1 MKDLCVPIPNF
12 GENEMAEIELRV
24 GDRKI
29 EYNFKV
35 ESFLWEAEDELTH
48 DEDDHVANSLAR
60 ITRLKTAIKNYD
72 KDWELIQIYTPSE
85 NATHIQV
92 LYRRIKNNRFR
103 PV

>member
-24 GDRKI
+24 GDHKI

-35 ESFLWEAEDELTH
+35 ESFAWEVEDELTDKD
-48 DEDDHVANSLAR
+48 DEVANSLAR
-60 ITRLKTAIKNYD
+60 ISRLKTAIKNYD
-72 KDWELIQIYTPSE
+72 KDWELIQIFTPSE

-92 LYRRIKNNRFR
+92 LYRRIKK
-103 PV
+103 